1 MSATNHTQNYDL
13 SQFIGGDIPSWLGDY
28 NSDMSKIDTAIG
40 NVASGAGDIASDVN
54 SLKSRMT
61 TAEADIDSAES
72 NIATLQSTTATQG
85 AAITQNTNNITT
97 ANNNISS
104 LDTRVT
110 ALEQAGSGATVLT
123 GTLTA
128 GQTSVTFSNA
138 AIKTTSYI
146 DVYTADGT
154 PYVSALQSVGS
165 CVVTFEAQA
174 ANLAVSIVVRDFT

>member
-40 NVASGAGDIASDVN
+40 NVASGAGDIASEVN

-72 NIATLQSTTATQG
+72 NIATLQSTASTQG

-128 GQTSVTFSNA
+128 GQTSVTFTNA
-138 AIKTTSYI
+138 AITAASYI
-146 DVYTADGT
+146 DIYTADGT
-154 PYVSALQSVGS
+154 AYTDAVQTVGS
-165 CVVTFEAQA
+165 LVVSFDAQSA
-174 ANLAVSIVVRDFT
+174 DLAVAIVVRDFS